1 MDKSWIMKP
10 RGSDAY
16 EQGVIE
22 FIKFAFKDEKENS
35 EIICP
40 CELCGFKK
48 PQSRSRMSDHLSWS
62 PFPKGYKKK
71 TEFYD
76 QKIKVSLLT
85 TLNTFYLMFLLTN

>member
-48 PQSRSRMSDHLSWS
+48 PQSRS
-62 PFPKGYKKK
+62 
-71 TEFYD
+71 
-76 QKIKVSLLT
+76 
-85 TLNTFYLMFLLTN
+85 

>member
-40 CELCGFKK
+40 CELCRFKNRK
-48 PQSRSRMSDHLSWS
+48 VGAECPTIYHGHHFQRDIKRKLNSMT
-62 PFPKGYKKK
+62 KK
-71 TEFYD
+71 
-76 QKIKVSLLT
+76 
-85 TLNTFYLMFLLTN
+85 